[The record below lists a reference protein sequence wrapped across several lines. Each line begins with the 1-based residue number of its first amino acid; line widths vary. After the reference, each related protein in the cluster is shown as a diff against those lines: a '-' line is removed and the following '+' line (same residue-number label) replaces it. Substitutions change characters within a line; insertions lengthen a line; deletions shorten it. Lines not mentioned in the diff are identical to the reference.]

1 MDRSLVPAEEQ
12 LSHQQKQAFRAIE
25 LIAQW
30 EGRLNTSHLTKLLAI
45 TRQSASRLINDY
57 KAIYPAYLNYNAS
70 LKCYEPSQL
79 FSPNT
84 SASGLEAYTQLMA
97 DRFAESDDSQSDDLS
112 VLRMTSGHH
121 TPSPLIVRPI
131 IQAIQNRLR
140 LDVAYASI
148 TSPDFEERIIC
159 PHTLINDGHR
169 WHVRAWCEKNQDFR
183 DFVLTRIR
191 DVFDAEGI
199 SPVGREQDQG
209 WNTWVT
215 FSIEPDPRLNA
226 ARRRIV
232 AMDYGMSADVS
243 GNLTR
248 EYRVR
253 AALLIYWLQQLRVD
267 RYRER
272 PEAQQIILT
281 SQSRIDLEPWLR

>member
-1 MDRSLVPAEEQ
+1 MDTSLIPIEEQ
-12 LSHQQKQAFRAIE
+12 LTHQQRQAFHAIE

-30 EGRLNTSHLTKLLAI
+30 EGRLNTGHLTKLLAI

-57 KAIYPAYLNYNAS
+57 KSRYPCNLSYNAS
-70 LKCYEPSQL
+70 LKCYQPLAGFRPTQ
-79 FSPNT
+79 
-84 SASGLEAYTQLMA
+84 ASLDLESYMQLMA
-97 DRFAESDDSQSDDLS
+97 ARLCESANDEFGAFS
-112 VLRMTSGHH
+112 VQRISSGHH
-121 TPSPLIVRPI
+121 KPSPHIVRPI
-131 IQAIQNRLR
+131 IQAIQHRLR

-191 DVFDAEGI
+191 DVFDAEGA
-199 SPVGREQDQG
+199 SPFGREQDQG

-215 FSIEPDPRLNA
+215 FSIEPDPRLSE
-226 ARRRIV
+226 ARKRIV

-281 SQSRIDLEPWLR
+281 SQSRSALEPWLR

>member
-1 MDRSLVPAEEQ
+1 MKAPAENQKES
-12 LSHQQKQAFRAIE
+12 LSHQQKQAFLAIE

-30 EGRLNTSHLTKLLAI
+30 EGRLNTNHLTQQLAI
-45 TRQSASRLINDY
+45 TRQSASRLINEY
-57 KAIYPAYLNYNAS
+57 KTRYPSHLVYNAS
-70 LKCYEPSQL
+70 LKCYEPSQQ
-79 FSPNT
+79 FRPEHSNC
-84 SASGLEAYTQLMA
+84 S
-97 DRFAESDDSQSDDLS
+97 FESYIALTRSQPGRDLI
-112 VLRMTSGHH
+112 LQIGSGHL
-121 TPSPLIVRPI
+121 TPEPDVVRPLLL
-131 IQAIQNRLR
+131 AIKNRQR
-140 LDVAYASI
+140 LDLAYASI
-148 TSPDFEERIIC
+148 TSPEFEERIIS

-191 DVFDAEGI
+191 NVFDIEGQSI
-199 SPVGREQDQG
+199 YGREQDER

-215 FSIEPDPRLNA
+215 IAIEPDPRLDD

-232 AMDYGMSADVS
+232 AMDYEMTSDMS

-272 PEAQQIILT
+272 PEAQQINLT
-281 SQSRIDLEPWLR
+281 AESRQVVQRWVP

>member
-1 MDRSLVPAEEQ
+1 MDTSPVPSEER
-12 LSHQQKQAFRAIE
+12 LTHQQKQAFRAIE

-30 EGRLNTSHLTKLLAI
+30 EGRLNTSHLTRLLAI

-57 KAIYPAYLNYNAS
+57 KALNPQNLRYNAS
-70 LKCYEPSQL
+70 LKCYEPSEV
-79 FSPNT
+79 F
-84 SASGLEAYTQLMA
+84 SASQCSLGLEAYMQMMA
-97 DRFAESDDSQSDDLS
+97 DQQVDSASFGDFP
-112 VLRMTSGHH
+112 VLRINSGHH
-121 TPSPLIVRPI
+121 TPSPAVVRPI

-191 DVFDAEGI
+191 DVFNAEGM
-199 SPVGREQDQG
+199 SPFGREQDQG

-232 AMDYGMSADVS
+232 AMDYGMTPDVS

-253 AALLIYWLQQLRVD
+253 GALLIYWLQQLRVD

-281 SQSRIDLEPWLR
+281 SQSRADLEPWLR

>member
-1 MDRSLVPAEEQ
+1 MASPEEE
-12 LSHQQKQAFRAIE
+12 LTHQQRQAFHAIE
-25 LIAQW
+25 LVLQW
-30 EGRLNTSHLTKLLAI
+30 EGRLNTSHLMKLLAI
-45 TRQSASRLINDY
+45 TRQSSSRLINDY
-57 KAIYPAYLNYNAS
+57 KARYPEHLTYNAS
-70 LKCYEPSQL
+70 LKCYEPTEQSRPTL
-79 FSPNT
+79 FS
-84 SASGLEAYTQLMA
+84 AGLENYINLMA
-97 DRFAESDDSQSDDLS
+97 DRFCDYGSDAVGEST
-112 VLRMTSGHH
+112 VLRMVSGHH
-121 TPSPLIVRPI
+121 SPSSLIVRPI
-131 IQAIQNRLR
+131 IQAIRHQLR

-169 WHVRAWCEKNQDFR
+169 WHVRAWCEKNQDYR

-191 DVFDAEGI
+191 NVFDAEGK
-199 SPVGREQDQG
+199 SLHGREHDQG

-215 FSIEPDPRLNA
+215 FSIEPDPRLDA

-232 AMDYGMSADVS
+232 AMDYGMTVDVS

-248 EYRVR
+248 EYSVR

-272 PEAQQIILT
+272 TEAQQIILT
-281 SQSRIDLEPWLR
+281 SQSRTDLEPWLR